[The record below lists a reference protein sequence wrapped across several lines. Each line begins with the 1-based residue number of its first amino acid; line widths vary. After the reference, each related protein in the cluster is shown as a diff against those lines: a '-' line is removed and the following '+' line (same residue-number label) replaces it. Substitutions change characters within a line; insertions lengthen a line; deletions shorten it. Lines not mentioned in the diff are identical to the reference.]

1 MLLDDKK
8 SGRLT
13 FRQFRNLYQEYK
25 DTFDLELY
33 LTATRTT
40 YAALKKKS
48 EEAEEWFD

>member
-1 MLLDDKK
+1 MLDDKK

-33 LTATRTT
+33 LRATRTT
-40 YAALKKKS
+40 YAALKKKA
-48 EEAEEWFD
+48 ENDEEWF